1 MDSPRSPSQ
10 AISDTIGV
18 VIVDID
24 VAPCRSL
31 VSSLDGHG
39 FSLTFVSDVEEALS
53 VLAGEVEFGVVIT
66 GSSEASRQLRT
77 GGYDKPIV
85 LIVDQDDPDALH
97 GAEEAPVDR
106 FVPTHTTV
114 EFLAASLRGVV
125 CNNRNTV
132 VRGQIAGTEKTVRRL
147 FENAT
152 EIVPLSVTI
161 VSFGGKVL
169 FANTHA
175 LRLFEVA
182 TLEELYDLS
191 VPLVWANPKDRED
204 WVQTL
209 QAKGSIYNREV
220 EMVTTSGK
228 RLWLLASGMIVDY
241 QGQPAI
247 LSIHNEITD
256 RKITEDLVRQSEQW
270 FRSLADATESVIF
283 IYIDNRYVYV
293 NDAITRVTG
302 YTQAEFRAF
311 ETVWA
316 IIHPDHRE
324 IARQNAIARQQDGDA
339 PSAYEIK
346 VLCKD
351 GSAKWLDLS
360 VGTIEWEGRIAAI
373 GTGFDVT
380 DRHEAFERVHK
391 LLDEKELIL
400 KEAHHRV
407 KNNMM
412 IISSLLSLQAEQV
425 AGTAGEHALRDAA
438 GRAQT
443 MMVLYDKLYRSG
455 GAGTLALDE
464 FVSSLV
470 SEIVGLFYNS
480 EDISLSIDVEKID
493 IGSRTLSYLGI
504 IINELTTNSMKY
516 GFTTTG
522 TGCITV
528 TARLEDSELVFVYR
542 DDGSGFD
549 TTKAAESTETFGLQ
563 MINVLTDQLDG
574 SFSIDETDAGAQFT
588 LRIPIEA

>member
-1 MDSPRSPSQ
+1 MNSSCTAQYDSSDR
-10 AISDTIGV
+10 ISV
-18 VIVDID
+18 LIVDID
-24 VAPCRSL
+24 DAPYRSR
-31 VSSLDGHG
+31 VSALDGQG
-39 FSLTFVSDVEEALS
+39 FSLTFVPSVDEALPI
-53 VLAGEVEFGVVIT
+53 LAEEVAVDLVIA
-66 GSSEASRQLRT
+66 GSSESSRRLRAS
-77 GGYDKPIV
+77 GYDKAI
-85 LIVDQDDPDALH
+85 LLLVDQDDTDALH
-97 GAEEAPVDR
+97 AAVDAPVDH

-114 EFLAASLRGVV
+114 AFLAASLRNAV
-125 CNNRNTV
+125 CNNRNAV
-132 VRGQIAGTEKTVRRL
+132 VGGRSSETEKTVRRL
-147 FENAT
+147 FERAT
-152 EIVPLSVTI
+152 EILPLSVTI
-161 VSFGGKVL
+161 VSFAGKVL
-169 FANTHA
+169 FANSHA
-175 LRLFEVA
+175 LRLFDVS
-182 TLEELYDLS
+182 TLKELHNLS

-204 WVQTL
+204 WVETL
-209 QAKGSIYNREV
+209 RREGSIYNREV

-228 RLWLLASGMIVDY
+228 HLWLLASGMIVDY

-247 LSIHNEITD
+247 LTIHNEVTE
-256 RKITEDLVRQSEQW
+256 RKIAEELVRQSEKW
-270 FRSLADATESVIF
+270 FRSLANASESVIF

-302 YTQAEFRAF
+302 YTRAEFLAF

-324 IARQNAIARQQDGDA
+324 IARHNAIARQQGVDA
-339 PSAYEIK
+339 PSSFEIK

-351 GSAKWLDLS
+351 RSAKWLDVS
-360 VGTIEWEGRIAAI
+360 VGTIEWEGRIAVI

-380 DRHEAFERVHK
+380 GRHEALERVHK

-412 IISSLLSLQAEQV
+412 IISNLLSLQAEQV
-425 AGTAGEHALRDAA
+425 AGTPGEDALRDAA

-455 GAGTLALDE
+455 GVETLRLDE

-470 SEIVGLFYNS
+470 SEILALFYNG
-480 EDISLSIDVEKID
+480 EDISLSIDVEKIEID
-493 IGSRTLSYLGI
+493 SRTLSYLGI

-516 GFTTTG
+516 GFTSSG
-522 TGCITV
+522 AGRITV
-528 TARLEDSELVFVYR
+528 TARTEVGGLVLVYR

-549 TTKAAESTETFGLQ
+549 STKTIEQSETFGLQ

-574 SFSIDETDAGAQFT
+574 SFSIDETDDGAQFT
-588 LRIPIEA
+588 LRVPLER